1 MYFVMRVCVF
11 RIRALNKRKLAIFVI
26 HQKVLM
32 VHVDLFVF
40 FVEKGSDHI
49 VRFKSWLWSIV
60 ERMSNRE
67 KQDLLYFWTSS
78 PSMPANPDSY
88 QPPPSITI
96 RPADDQHLPT
106 SNTCISRLYI
116 PLYSSKA
123 LLRSKLLASIK
134 IKAFG
139 FI

>member
-1 MYFVMRVCVF
+1 MYISFHARLVLIYPYTCTCTF
-11 RIRALNKRKLAIFVI
+11 TFTHNCYLAI
-26 HQKVLM
+26 
-32 VHVDLFVF
+32 LFSLL
-40 FVEKGSDHI
+40 EKASDQI
-49 VRFKSWLWSIV
+49 VRFKSWFWSIV

-67 KQDLLYFWTSS
+67 KQDLLYFWTCS
-78 PSMPANPDSY
+78 PSMPANPESY
-88 QPPPSITI
+88 RPPPSITI

-106 SNTCISRLYI
+106 SNTCISSLYI